1 VVVTRTLG
9 SYNGQIIFMKNMGR
23 TATPV
28 FLFQSGYD
36 LASDIPTSVAVADVD
51 DDGYPDIV
59 VGTQSGIATG
69 HLQYW
74 RNTTPSI
81 FDFKQT
87 AQLDAPGFVAS
98 VVAVDL
104 GGGSRKDI
112 AVGYRTSTSGYGGG
126 IRIYYT
132 DLGTLYGTGVDPTG
146 GSVVNFVPTI
156 TGGNFNYGV
165 YPATPFPPFLEDIAA
180 GVKISDTTGALVV
193 ILR

>member
-1 VVVTRTLG
+1 VDG
-9 SYNGQIIFMKNMGR
+9 D
-23 TATPV
+23 
-28 FLFQSGYD
+28 GY
-36 LASDIPTSVAVADVD
+36 ADV
-51 DDGYPDIV
+51 V
-59 VGTQSGIATG
+59 VGTQSGVATG

-81 FDFKQT
+81 LEFTQ
-87 AQLDAPGFVAS
+87 AVQLDAPGLVAS
-98 VVAVDL
+98 VAAVDL

-132 DLGTLYGTGVDPTG
+132 DLGTLSGTGVDPTG
-146 GSVVNFVPTI
+146 GAVVNYVPTI
-156 TGGNFNYGV
+156 TSGNFDYGV
-165 YPATPFPPFLEDIAA
+165 YPATPFPPFLDDIAA